1 MNYQIQG
8 LSIHEGCDEEFVLP
22 FGGSL
27 EERGSD
33 GSSFRAPDK
42 LLRWSPIRATA
53 VKRIEHNIAAVFV
66 IEALDEFAGRVMD
79 NSGVSTRLNLAQHL
93 PDDGRFAATRIAD
106 DLEMLI
112 LGALRDT

>member
-1 MNYQIQG
+1 
-8 LSIHEGCDEEFVLP
+8 
-22 FGGSL
+22 
-27 EERGSD
+27 
-33 GSSFRAPDK
+33 
-42 LLRWSPIRATA
+42 
-53 VKRIEHNIAAVFV
+53 
-66 IEALDEFAGRVMD
+66 MD

>member
-1 MNYQIQG
+1 MKNSSFLSVVRWKSEAAMVRASARRTSSSDGPQYGQRRLSG
-8 LSIHEGCDEEFVLP
+8 LSTI
-22 FGGSL
+22 
-27 EERGSD
+27 
-33 GSSFRAPDK
+33 
-42 LLRWSPIRATA
+42 SP
-53 VKRIEHNIAAVFV
+53 AVFV